1 MRRLVCALPLL
12 VVASCTAA
20 EPPAHPSP
28 VPPPPVQT
36 PAEPSPAPSPPA
48 EDVLPRAPWD
58 QPPLAPANAPGMV
71 LVQWRQA
78 ENRGT
83 CAPLAPASI
92 EPHTGAR
99 VRAAQFSG
107 GWAIAY
113 DLPGRRSAFGIAG
126 TGSSASDDAYSDWP
140 HLLRWRDGSTAGYG
154 PEGGTGPNQLAYLRI
169 PGQQCLYNVWSNLGP
184 GHLVQLLERIRFV
197 NVEGQGTAARP

>member
-1 MRRLVCALPLL
+1 MHRLVRAFPL
-12 VVASCTAA
+12 VVMAGCTAA
-20 EPPAHPSP
+20 Q
-28 VPPPPVQT
+28 PPVQ
-36 PAEPSPAPSPPA
+36 PAPAPPPAVEPAAEPSPAPPLA
-48 EDVLPRAPWD
+48 VEDVLPPAPWE
-58 QPPLAPANAPGMV
+58 QPPLSSADAPGV
-71 LVQWRQA
+71 LLTQWRQA
-78 ENRGT
+78 ENRAA
-83 CAPLAPASI
+83 CAPLAPVSL

-113 DLPGRRSAFGIAG
+113 DLPGQRSAFGIPG
-126 TGSSASDDAYSDWP
+126 TGSSAADDSYNDWP

-184 GHLVQLLERIRFV
+184 EHLVRLLEQLRFV
-197 NVEGQGTAARP
+197 SVAGQGTAARP